1 MHIER
6 SGVGLLFVGGGAL
19 LLGWRGGYPEATAF
33 AALSGTAVVMAM
45 LMVRRANG
53 IEVRRLGVPLRVER
67 GAPIAVRIEVV
78 NRSHRH
84 TGPLLVEDQFDGHR
98 TAVPMS
104 SLAGGSRYDIE
115 YPVSAT
121 RRGERHLGPVRVGRH
136 DPMGLAH
143 GMRTSTD
150 TLTVMVHPRVHVLQR
165 GQRGEQG
172 TADDSARRRSTRDP
186 ASGVISLRS
195 YVPGDDTRQIHWPTS
210 ARTGDLM
217 VREFVDYRRP
227 RAVILL
233 DARDA
238 EREAFEDAVDVA
250 ASLLA
255 DFFQQRVAVVLLTTD
270 PDASGSSRPLAT
282 PGAGLD
288 LLTKVNATS
297 RGLPPKLVMRNLD
310 QSTAVTAIAV
320 AGSPGERL
328 DQEWSVARL
337 ILVGNTTRRC
347 AGHKVFAVA
356 DAEEFARRW
365 PSER

>member
-1 MHIER
+1 
-6 SGVGLLFVGGGAL
+6 
-19 LLGWRGGYPEATAF
+19 
-33 AALSGTAVVMAM
+33 
-45 LMVRRANG
+45 
-53 IEVRRLGVPLRVER
+53 
-67 GAPIAVRIEVV
+67 
-78 NRSHRH
+78 
-84 TGPLLVEDQFDGHR
+84 
-98 TAVPMS
+98 
-104 SLAGGSRYDIE
+104 
-115 YPVSAT
+115 
-121 RRGERHLGPVRVGRH
+121 
-136 DPMGLAH
+136 
-143 GMRTSTD
+143 
-150 TLTVMVHPRVHVLQR
+150 
-165 GQRGEQG
+165 
-172 TADDSARRRSTRDP
+172 
-186 ASGVISLRS
+186 
-195 YVPGDDTRQIHWPTS
+195 
-210 ARTGDLM
+210 M